1 VERVPLEIKPNSNNL
16 IYLQTKQEKLGH
28 LLTQVKSKRS
38 SAPKPR
44 SKD

>member
-28 LLTQVKSKRS
+28 LTQVKSKRS